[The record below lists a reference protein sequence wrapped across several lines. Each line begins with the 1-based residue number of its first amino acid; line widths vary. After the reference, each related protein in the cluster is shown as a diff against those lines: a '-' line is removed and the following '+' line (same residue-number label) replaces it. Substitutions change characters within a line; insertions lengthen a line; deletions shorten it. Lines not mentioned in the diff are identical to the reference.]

1 MFAEH
6 PSAIRQASAQVE
18 NNTSGK
24 RVQQAT
30 HAEQIESTSEPVAPA
45 ARYQTQYRSLR
56 DGHNKPG
63 SLFDPHA
70 PPTNID

>member
-6 PSAIRQASAQVE
+6 PSAIRQASAQME
-18 NNTSGK
+18 NNASGG
-24 RVQQAT
+24 RIQQAT
-30 HAEQIESTSEPVAPA
+30 HTEPVQPTSESAATA
-45 ARYQTQYRSLR
+45 ARYQTQFRSLR

-70 PPTNID
+70 PPTTID